1 MKRIWTTA
9 TARPDGASFTIMLDD
24 RPLKKPG
31 GAALI
36 VLFPA
41 LAEAIADEWRQ
52 AGLDRQEITPDDLP
66 LTRLATTAQ
75 DRVQHARGDI
85 IRQLAAYGLHDLL
98 CYRAETPAL
107 ATQEHE
113 LWQPWL
119 DWAAAQYGVR
129 LATGPGITPIP
140 QPPDTSEKFTRA
152 LSELTMFQLASLGV
166 AVPAMGSL
174 VLGLA
179 LAAAGLEADTA
190 FRLATLDETFQARQ
204 WGIDEDAEQ
213 RRETIRAELAL
224 CRRFMD
230 LCTA

>member
-9 TARPDGASFTIMLDD
+9 TARPAGRSFFIMLDD
-24 RPLKKPG
+24 RLLKKPG
-31 GAALI
+31 GAPLT
-36 VLFPA
+36 VPVQA
-41 LAEAIADEWRQ
+41 LAEAIAEEWRQ
-52 AGLDRQEITPDDLP
+52 AGLDRQEISPEDLP

-75 DRVQHARGDI
+75 DRVQHARADI
-85 IRQLAAYGLHDLL
+85 IGQLAAYGLHDLL

-107 ATQEHE
+107 AAQEHE

-119 DWAAAQYGVR
+119 DWAAAHYGIR
-129 LATGPGITPIP
+129 LATGTGITPIP
-140 QPPDTSEKFTRA
+140 QPPDTTQNFSRA
-152 LSELTMFQLASLGV
+152 LENLEIFQLAALGV

-179 LAAAGLEADTA
+179 LAAGALDADTA
-190 FRLATLDETFQARQ
+190 FRLATLDEAFQAQQ

-213 RRETIRAELAL
+213 RRQTIRAELAL

-230 LCTA
+230 LCAS